1 MWSSCLGG
9 SIATKLS
16 AGMEERGDEVGP
28 SEQRS
33 PGAACWPSDFV
44 EKFGSVSLDS
54 KEENLRNKEP
64 SENEIHDRLPCQ
76 TASQILWKTGT
87 LSDPIPNGFYSVVAV
102 STIKFLLVSI

>member
-54 KEENLRNKEP
+54 KEENLMNKEP